1 MLLAKR
7 RAQMRWNSF
16 VASPGSRLEGMML
29 GRLGPAL
36 WGDFVRHAGLY
47 RDAYIASFLHPV
59 LSCEGSEDGKPC
71 PHNFR
76 VDMGSPDAASLLEC
90 LHLDHEVK
98 VSETCH
104 EWRTRLPANPLSWDD
119 GIDREELCHSLF
131 GVSDSCGRERCVR
144 FRCGPR
150 RGSRRRL
157 TYAEHSYCHVS

>member
-1 MLLAKR
+1 MRLAKR

-16 VASPGSRLEGMML
+16 VASPGSRLEGLLL

-36 WGDFVRHAGLY
+36 WADFIRHASLY
-47 RDAYIASFLHPV
+47 REAYIASFLRPV
-59 LSCEGSEDGKPC
+59 LSCEGGEDGEPC

-76 VDMGSPDAASLLEC
+76 VDMDSPSAASLLEC

-98 VSETCH
+98 VSETCNLWH
-104 EWRTRLPANPLSWDD
+104 AQLPANPLSWDD
-119 GIDREELCHSLF
+119 GIDGDELCHSLF
-131 GVSDSCGRERCVR
+131 GVSDCCGRERCVR

-150 RGSRRRL
+150 RGARRRL